1 MVNWQS
7 KKLGDLLLL
16 ANGVALVVVINLLS
30 SSIFFRFDLTEEN
43 RYTIKQPTVELLQN
57 LDDDVYIEVFLAGD
71 LNAGFTRLQKAIE
84 EMLDEF
90 RITSENKIHYSF
102 TNPESAL
109 GKKAQGEYMNEL
121 VAKGINPINVIDN
134 KGGQRTEKLVFP
146 GAVISYG
153 GFEKGVMLLKGN
165 RSSGSD
171 QVLNQS
177 IEGLEYEFSNAI
189 YQLTNSNRKR
199 IGLLSGHGELD
210 SLQIASFNNALL
222 DQYDVF
228 KVLLDRKKVIEDY
241 DLLIMPKPTRPYS
254 ELDKVKLDQFVMKGG
269 RMLMLIDR
277 LDAEMDSA
285 SRQDYFAFPYDLN
298 LDDLLFKYGVRINLD
313 LVQDK
318 IAARYPIVTGKVGNR
333 PQLMQMDW
341 PFFPLINLY
350 AQHPATRNL
359 DATMLQFA
367 SSIDTVKADGV
378 SKTPLLFT
386 SPNSRKLG
394 TPVKVSVNDLR
405 TNVDPGLFQNAHLP
419 VSYLLEGEF
428 TSLYKNRFLPE
439 GVDSAFSLITESKP
453 TKIIILADGDVARNV
468 VNPRTGQPQQL
479 GFDPISSYTF
489 ANQELLL
496 NMVSYLV
503 DEDGLIN
510 TRSKEVKIRPLNK
523 IKTTEEKTF
532 WQLVN
537 LVVPIALL
545 FMYGFTR
552 SYLRKRKFTIR

>member
-16 ANGVALVVVINLLS
+16 ANGIALAVVINLLATS
-30 SSIFFRFDLTEEN
+30 SFFRIDLTEEN

-71 LNAGFTRLQKAIE
+71 LNAGFKRLQKAIE

-90 RITSENKIHYSF
+90 RITSRNKIHYSF

-109 GKKAQGEYMNEL
+109 GKKAQTEFMNEL

-134 KGGQRTEKLVFP
+134 RGGQRIEKLVFP

-165 RSSGSD
+165 RASGSD

-189 YQLTNSNRKR
+189 YLMTNSDRKR

-228 KVLLDRKKVIEDY
+228 KVLLDRKKVIENY
-241 DLLIMPKPTRPYS
+241 DLLIMPKPTKPYS
-254 ELDKVKLDQFVMKGG
+254 ELDKLKLDQFVMKGG

-277 LDAEMDSA
+277 LDAVMDSA
-285 SRQDYFAFPYDLN
+285 SRQDYYAFPYELN

-341 PFFPLINLY
+341 PFFPLINQY
-350 AQHPATRNL
+350 AEHPSTRNL
-359 DATMLQFA
+359 DATLLRFA

-394 TPVKVSVNDLR
+394 TPVRVSVNDLR
-405 TNVDPGLFQNAHLP
+405 TNVDPSLFQNAHLP

-439 GVDSAFSLITESKP
+439 GVDADFSLTTTSKP
-453 TKIIILADGDVARNV
+453 TKIIIIADGDVARND

-523 IKTTEEKTF
+523 IKATEEKTF
-532 WQLVN
+532 WQIVN
-537 LVVPIALL
+537 LAVPISLL
-545 FMYGFTR
+545 FIYGFTR

>member
-30 SSIFFRFDLTEEN
+30 STSFFRVDLTEEN
-43 RYTIKQPTVELLQN
+43 RYTIKQPTVELLQS
-57 LDDDVYIEVFLAGD
+57 LDDDVYVEVFLAGD
-71 LNAGFTRLQKAIE
+71 LNAGFKRLQKAIE

-90 RITSENKIHYSF
+90 RITSQNKIHYSF

-109 GKKAQGEYMNEL
+109 GKKAQGEFMNEL

-134 KGGQRTEKLVFP
+134 KGGERIEKLVFP

-165 RSSGSD
+165 RASGSD

-189 YQLTNSNRKR
+189 YQMTNSNRKR

-210 SLQIASFNNALL
+210 SLPIASFNNALL

-228 KVLLDRKKVIEDY
+228 KVILDHKKNIENY
-241 DLLIMPKPTRPYS
+241 DLLIMLKPTKPYS
-254 ELDKVKLDQFVMKGG
+254 ELDKLKLDQFVMNGG
-269 RMLMLIDR
+269 RMLLLIDR
-277 LDAEMDSA
+277 LDAVMDSA

-298 LDDLLFKYGVRINLD
+298 LDDLLFKYGVRINPD

-318 IAARYPIVTGKVGNR
+318 ISARYPVVTGQVGNR

-341 PFFPLINLY
+341 PFFPLINQY
-350 AQHPATRNL
+350 AEHPITRNL
-359 DATMLQFA
+359 DATLLRFA
-367 SSIDTVKADGV
+367 SSIDTVKAAGV
-378 SKTPLLFT
+378 NKTPLLFT

-405 TNVDPGLFQNAHLP
+405 TNVDPSLFQHAHLP
-419 VSYLLEGEF
+419 ISYLLDGKF
-428 TSLYKNRFLPE
+428 TSLYNNRFLPV
-439 GVDSAFSLITESKP
+439 GVDSNFSLITSSVP
-453 TKIIILADGDVARNV
+453 TKIIIVADGDVARND

-503 DEDGLIN
+503 DEGGLIN
-510 TRSKEVKIRPLNK
+510 ARNKEVKLRPLNK
-523 IKTTEEKTF
+523 IKIVEEKSF
-532 WQLVN
+532 WQVIN
-537 LVVPIALL
+537 LVVPIVLL
-545 FMYGFTR
+545 FGYGIIR
-552 SYLRKRKFTIR
+552 SYLRTRKYTNS